1 MTTIIRPG
9 EHAEVSREYR
19 GLRTV
24 LSKAATGGL
33 LAVVDVDIPAATTGP
48 PLHIHPTSDETF
60 ILLAGALLVHL
71 DGEVAEL
78 AVGDIVHI
86 TRGSRHTFAT
96 PAASSAHFLTLHT
109 PGGFEEFHAAAAEA
123 THRRG
128 GALSKHELM
137 GIAAG
142 YDWQLAGPPMLPTG
156 DLLSA

>member
-1 MTTIIRPG
+1 MTTIIRPD
-9 EHAEVSREYR
+9 EHAEVSRAHR

-24 LSKAATGGL
+24 LPRAATAGL
-33 LAVVDVDIPAATTGP
+33 LAVVDVDIPAATAGP

-60 ILLAGALLVHL
+60 ILLTGMLLVHL
-71 DGEVAEL
+71 DGEVADL
-78 AVGDIVHI
+78 APGDIVHI
-86 TRGSRHTFAT
+86 TRGTRHTFAT
-96 PAASSAHFLTLHT
+96 PPSSSAHFLTLHT

-123 THRRG
+123 AQRRG
-128 GALSKHELM
+128 GALSAHELM